1 MTDTNTTPHKVK
13 IPKLNK
19 PGRTWDFSL
28 SMPGMISAVGAGILA
43 LTFFF
48 VMGILI
54 GRGYRPEAD
63 VPPLGEFMPGS
74 EHGQLAEEQAK
85 PTILTAEELEYPE
98 RLKASPDMIMDTQPE
113 PPAPPATKPAPT
125 ETTKPEPAQAAK
137 PAATSAA
144 KPESAKP
151 AQEQSGEPV
160 FDYVYQAA
168 SFRKVEMAQ
177 ALADKLTA
185 AGLRTTVD
193 SGEAN
198 GSTWHRVHV
207 LHHGTPA
214 STADMKTILSR
225 FKIDKPLLKKKTASQ

>member
-1 MTDTNTTPHKVK
+1 MADTNTTPHKVK

-74 EHGQLAEEQAK
+74 EHGQLAEEQTK

-113 PPAPPATKPAPT
+113 PPAPPATKPAPA
-125 ETTKPEPAQAAK
+125 ETPRPAETQTAKPEPA
-137 PAATSAA
+137 
-144 KPESAKP
+144 KPEPAKT
-151 AQEQSGEPV
+151 QDQSGEPV

-207 LHHGTPA
+207 LYHGTPA
-214 STADMKTILSR
+214 STADMKAILSG